1 MTHVHAAAVRNI
13 SIAAED
19 KFNSERLTAG
29 NIPGS
34 FYDIGTG
41 SKREYFI
48 YFIPGVSVW
57 FPVCF
62 LL

>member
-1 MTHVHAAAVRNI
+1 MTHVHAEAVRNI
-13 SIAAED
+13 SIVAED

-29 NIPGS
+29 NFPGS

-48 YFIPGVSVW
+48 PGVSVW